1 MSYKAK
7 DADRLNDQNEKF
19 RHDREVQLKREIEQ
33 ATQEPSAAGKKK
45 GPERKE
51 SRKASL
57 SSSGA
62 AGGGAEEG
70 AAVPSICP
78 TTPLESMVSVS
89 AATIREGV
97 YVWPCLSGCP

>member
-33 ATQEPSAAGKKK
+33 ATQEPSSAGKKK
-45 GPERKE
+45 APERKE
-51 SRKASL
+51 NRKPSL
-57 SSSGA
+57 SFSGTTA
-62 AGGGAEEG
+62 SGVEEG

-78 TTPLESMVSVS
+78 ATPLDSLVSDCQW
-89 AATIREGV
+89 RGGEGEGERGEGGV
-97 YVWPCLSGCP
+97 